1 MEGWTSDRAYCP
13 AQGGPGNALLCLPRR
28 PGVSETFCRFVV
40 EASKHGPPS
49 GILWRGT
56 GTAARRLGGSLPWHK

>member
-1 MEGWTSDRAYCP
+1 VEGWTSDRAYCP
-13 AQGGPGNALLCLPRR
+13 TQGGPGNASCVCRADPAS
-28 PGVSETFCRFVV
+28 PKFCRFVV